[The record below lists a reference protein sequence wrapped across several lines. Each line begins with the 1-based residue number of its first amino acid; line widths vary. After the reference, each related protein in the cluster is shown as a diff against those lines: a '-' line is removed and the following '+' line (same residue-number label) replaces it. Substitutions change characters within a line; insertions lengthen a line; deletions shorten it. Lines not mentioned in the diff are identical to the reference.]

1 MRVLLDTHA
10 FLWAITA
17 PERLSRRARRATE
30 DEGNEVLVSVAS
42 VWEIAIKA
50 SLGRLDPDVAEI
62 ERSLPDD
69 MERHAFQPLPVLM
82 RHALRVATLP
92 PVHRDPFD
100 RLLVAQAIV
109 EDLHLVTADRELR
122 AYGVKVVW

>member
-17 PERLSRRARRATE
+17 PERLSRRARRVTE

-109 EDLHLVTADRELR
+109 DDLHLVTADRELS

>member
-1 MRVLLDTHA
+1 MKVLLDTHA
-10 FLWAITA
+10 FLWALTA

-30 DEGNEVLVSVAS
+30 DEDNEVLVSAAS

-50 SLGRLDPDVAEI
+50 SLGRLDPGVAEI
-62 ERSLPDD
+62 ERSLPDE
-69 MERHAFQPLPVLM
+69 MERHAFQPLPVHV
-82 RHALRVATLP
+82 RHALRVAALP
-92 PVHRDPFD
+92 TAHRDPFD

-109 EDLHLVTADRELR
+109 DDLHLVTADRKLG

>member
-1 MRVLLDTHA
+1 MRVLLDTQA

-17 PERLSRRARRATE
+17 PERLSRRARQAIE
-30 DEGNEVLVSVAS
+30 DEDNEVLVSVAT

-50 SLGRLDPDVAEI
+50 SLGRLEPDVAEI

-69 MERHAFQPLPVLM
+69 MERHAFQPLPVQM

-109 EDLHLVTADRELR
+109 EDLHLVTADRELG

>member
-10 FLWAITA
+10 FLWALTA
-17 PERLSRRARRATE
+17 PERLSRRARSATE
-30 DEGNEVLVSVAS
+30 DEGNEVLVSAAS

-50 SLGRLDPDVAEI
+50 GLGRLEPDVAEI
-62 ERSLPDD
+62 ERSLPKE
-69 MERHAFQPLPVLM
+69 MERHAFQPLPVQM

-109 EDLHLVTADRELR
+109 EDLHLVTSDRELS
-122 AYGVKVVW
+122 AYGVRIIW